1 MATGDKERSRSSF
14 LQTCIHIRDA
24 RPWLV
29 SKSGTVDKG
38 EGVPVSL
45 TDRKRNFSF
54 VSINGMSEIVLR
66 DLSYRRLESLEDD
79 LVEEIASRG
88 VTEFDLSNNL
98 LPGLPPS
105 VSRFQTLRRLNLSSN
120 QIRELPPEICQLTGL
135 EALEVKHNLMKGLPN
150 KFGRLKSL
158 KALNLS
164 SNQFEQFPG
173 QLCELEAL
181 RELRIGANFISH
193 LPPSIGKLKG

>member
-1 MATGDKERSRSSF
+1 
-14 LQTCIHIRDA
+14 
-24 RPWLV
+24 
-29 SKSGTVDKG
+29 
-38 EGVPVSL
+38 
-45 TDRKRNFSF
+45 
-54 VSINGMSEIVLR
+54 MSEIVLR

-88 VTEFDLSNNL
+88 VTELDLSNNL
-98 LPGLPPS
+98 LPGLPQS
-105 VSRFQTLRRLNLSSN
+105 VARFQTLRRLNLSSN

-150 KFGRLKSL
+150 KFGRLKAL
-158 KALNLS
+158 KTLNLS
-164 SNQFEQFPG
+164 SNQFDQFPG
-173 QLCELEAL
+173 QLCELEEL

>member
-1 MATGDKERSRSSF
+1 MATEDKELERSHSRTVVV
-14 LQTCIHIRDA
+14 LLTCIHIRDA

-29 SKSGTVDKG
+29 SKSGRVDKAR
-38 EGVPVSL
+38 PPRHFSL
-45 TDRKRNFSF
+45 YEYSRA
-54 VSINGMSEIVLR
+54 MSEIVLR

-79 LVEEIASRG
+79 LLEEIASRG

-98 LPGLPPS
+98 LPGLPPT
-105 VSRFQTLRRLNLSSN
+105 VSRLQTLRKLNLSSN

-193 LPPSIGKLKG
+193 LPPTIGKLKG